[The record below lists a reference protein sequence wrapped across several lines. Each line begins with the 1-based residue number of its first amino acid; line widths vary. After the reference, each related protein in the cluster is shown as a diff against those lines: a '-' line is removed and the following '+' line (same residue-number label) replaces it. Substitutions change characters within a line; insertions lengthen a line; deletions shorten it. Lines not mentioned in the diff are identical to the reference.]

1 MLDTSN
7 SCNEAHVHVTP
18 HVFLSLHVAWVLDNI
33 GGLKEQLV
41 ISKAY
46 QLERD
51 KYAKSMRKVTQC
63 ERRMQGVR
71 YAKSEYYRGAGH
83 VFRPQAH
90 AIPAMR
96 LNDKRRA
103 VAGDVF
109 LGKMF
114 VWQGSIDRAINQ
126 AAFLYLTHTG

>member
-18 HVFLSLHVAWVLDNI
+18 HIFFSLHVAWVLDNI

-41 ISKAY
+41 SKAY

-96 LNDKRRA
+96 LNDKRRP

-114 VWQGSIDRAINQ
+114 VWQGSIDRAINR
-126 AAFLYLTHTG
+126 AAFLCLTHTG

>member
-1 MLDTSN
+1 MGSTVRLCIITSDGVVFQEQLDTSN

-33 GGLKEQLV
+33 GRLKEQLV

-63 ERRMQGVR
+63 GRRMQGVR
-71 YAKSEYYRGAGH
+71 YA
-83 VFRPQAH
+83 
-90 AIPAMR
+90 
-96 LNDKRRA
+96 
-103 VAGDVF
+103 
-109 LGKMF
+109 
-114 VWQGSIDRAINQ
+114 
-126 AAFLYLTHTG
+126 

>member
-33 GGLKEQLV
+33 GWLK
-41 ISKAY
+41 
-46 QLERD
+46 D